1 MPFFRVSRPTRR
13 ECGVHSR
20 APAAVDSARTAPR
33 IAVHITLRRR
43 KRRRS
48 PPGVFVTSRDQVTRR
63 AACVASSA
71 EATAPLFLRVM
82 SRRAALDAP
91 RMRRSRSDTYR
102 SSAVADEPP
111 SDERRRRR
119 LRLPRL
125 SSPLRRRNTPTGLAS
140 ARRVRSDRSTD
151 APDESW
157 SSSLGVADAS
167 WHASTPSEP
176 ISQRRVVRAPS
187 SPASYTMMGSSPP
200 ASPPSA
206 SPPASPS
213 ASPHASRRAFGR
225 RRVARQAQEP
235 VSAGAAHG
243 P

>member
-48 PPGVFVTSRDQVTRR
+48 PPSVFVTSRDQVARR

-71 EATAPLFLRVM
+71 EAAALLSVLRVM
-82 SRRAALDAP
+82 SRAAPDAP
-91 RMRRSRSDTYR
+91 RMRRSKSDTYR
-102 SSAVADEPP
+102 RIADDPP

-200 ASPPSA
+200 ASPASMVWRSSSPTKSRPS
-206 SPPASPS
+206 
-213 ASPHASRRAFGR
+213 G
-225 RRVARQAQEP
+225 
-235 VSAGAAHG
+235 
-243 P
+243 

>member
-48 PPGVFVTSRDQVTRR
+48 PPSVFATSRDHVTRL
-63 AACVASSA
+63 AACVALSA

-102 SSAVADEPP
+102 SSAAADEPP
-111 SDERRRRR
+111 SEERRRRR

-125 SSPLRRRNTPTGLAS
+125 SSPLRRRNTPTGQAS

-187 SPASYTMMGSSPP
+187 SPASYTMMGSSP
-200 ASPPSA
+200 SA
-206 SPPASPS
+206 SPPASPP
-213 ASPHASRRAFGR
+213 ASPHASRRALSR

-235 VSAGAAHG
+235 VSAGAAAHG